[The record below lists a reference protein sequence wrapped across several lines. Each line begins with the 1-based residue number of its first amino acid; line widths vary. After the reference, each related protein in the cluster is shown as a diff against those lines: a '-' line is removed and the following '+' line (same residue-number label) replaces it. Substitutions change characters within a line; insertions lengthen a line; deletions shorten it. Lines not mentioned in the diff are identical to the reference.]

1 MGVTPDLTVAELA
14 QRCAEETDKFT
25 RRQENDP
32 QFCFELLR
40 RALADQSDEAF
51 TYVFRVYE
59 RPVTNWVYHHSR
71 FPLTGE
77 SAEFFTGAAF
87 RAFHAALQGSKFER
101 FPTLAAVLSY
111 LKTCVHTAIAQ
122 YLRDEERGRTTPLD
136 AAGELAETPNLGQH
150 AEAGELWAHICR
162 LLPEERDRLLARC
175 AFALGLKPREICV
188 VYHNYWSNERDV
200 SVALYRIRRILRADP
215 ELAAS
220 AGQNIR
226 ERG

>member
-1 MGVTPDLTVAELA
+1 MSVTSGLTIDELA

-25 RRQENDP
+25 RWQDNDP

-122 YLRDEERGRTTPLD
+122 YLRDEERGQTMPLD
-136 AAGELAETPNLGQH
+136 GAGELAETPDLGQR

-162 LLPEERDRLLARC
+162 LLPDERDRLLARC

-215 ELAAS
+215 ELAAL